1 MLRIEN
7 RRFSLVLWALPF
19 RRYTGETWFLSYI
32 ALRVLHGFFPLS
44 AGIVLLRRHEVESR
58 TAPTTSRIESIT
70 SCGCS
75 IWIAWPLFVWLTCFA
90 LRNFARRS
98 CAVRHA
104 RHVSAPP
111 APKSNRL
118 SEVSRTTGTG
128 STRGELCSRPS
139 VRAWSGASKPLDPIS
154 FFVASMYVAHC
165 AGVRELFRNSEAG
178 STSTRP
184 ATSSG
189 YVLANSLAIRPPQE
203 CPTRT

>member
-1 MLRIEN
+1 M
-7 RRFSLVLWALPF
+7 S
-19 RRYTGETWFLSYI
+19 
-32 ALRVLHGFFPLS
+32 VLHGSFPLS
-44 AGIVLLRRHEVESR
+44 AGLVLLRRDEVGSR
-58 TAPTTSRIESIT
+58 TASTTSRIESIT

-118 SEVSRTTGTG
+118 SEVTRTMGTWLI
-128 STRGELCSRPS
+128 RGELCSRPS

-165 AGVRELFRNSEAG
+165 AGVRSARQEHRAPVPL
-178 STSTRP
+178 TRLTQHADP
-184 ATSSG
+184 QHPVVLSSA
-189 YVLANSLAIRPPQE
+189 VV
-203 CPTRT
+203 